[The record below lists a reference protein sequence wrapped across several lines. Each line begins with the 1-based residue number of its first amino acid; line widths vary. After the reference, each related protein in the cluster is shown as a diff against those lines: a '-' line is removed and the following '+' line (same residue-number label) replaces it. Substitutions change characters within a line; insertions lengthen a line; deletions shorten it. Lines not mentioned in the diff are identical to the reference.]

1 MTKAKSKTKKI
12 ILLVIAALAA
22 VVLAGCSASE
32 EPAQTSSS
40 PEASPSSQISSSS
53 QTSASSQTSSTTSQ
67 LEPLSQEWKSINEV
81 GEYQGMLD
89 SPITEIT
96 LYGQAGN
103 PYAQVTFSD
112 TDLLQ
117 IWNHYLTGLQLQEYY
132 RYSQEDQNQLVGSPP
147 PTVTVTTETGE
158 YTLYFTLGVTEIIH
172 TEVSGEETLESRQWE
187 DGNYRLQSGGLIY
200 TLSDPEGF
208 PFEQTYE
215 AAAQRHGT
223 TGP

>member
-1 MTKAKSKTKKI
+1 MKKAKKCIS
-12 ILLVIAALAA
+12 LLLLTAAAT

-32 EPAQTSSS
+32 EAAQTSSS
-40 PEASPSSQISSSS
+40 PEASPSSQASVSSE
-53 QTSASSQTSSTTSQ
+53 TASTTSQ
-67 LEPLSQEWKSINEV
+67 TEPLSQEWKSINEV

-112 TDLLQ
+112 EDLLQ
-117 IWNHYLTGLQLQEYY
+117 TWSAYLTGLQLQEYY

-172 TEVSGEETLESRQWE
+172 TEVSGEETLESRAWE

>member
-1 MTKAKSKTKKI
+1 MKKAKKCIS
-12 ILLVIAALAA
+12 LLLLTAAAT

-40 PEASPSSQISSSS
+40 PEASPSSQVSV
-53 QTSASSQTSSTTSQ
+53 SSQTSSTTSQ
-67 LEPLSQEWKSINEV
+67 PEPLSQEWKSINEV

>member
-1 MTKAKSKTKKI
+1 MKKAKKCIS
-12 ILLVIAALAA
+12 LLLLTAAAA

-32 EPAQTSSS
+32 EAAQTSSS
-40 PEASPSSQISSSS
+40 PEASPSSQASVSSE
-53 QTSASSQTSSTTSQ
+53 TASTTSQ
-67 LEPLSQEWKSINEV
+67 TEPLSQEWKSINEV

-158 YTLYFTLGVTEIIH
+158 YTLYFTLGITEINR
-172 TEVSGEETLESRQWE
+172 TEVQGEETLEYRQWE
-187 DGNYRLQSGGLIY
+187 DGNYRLQSQGLIY
-200 TLSDPEGF
+200 TLSDPENF
-208 PFEQTYE
+208 PFETTYE
-215 AAAQRHGT
+215 TAAQRHGT

>member
-1 MTKAKSKTKKI
+1 MKKAKKCIS
-12 ILLVIAALAA
+12 LLLLTAAAV

-32 EPAQTSSS
+32 EAAQTSSS
-40 PEASPSSQISSSS
+40 PEASPSSQASVSSE
-53 QTSASSQTSSTTSQ
+53 TASTTSQ
-67 LEPLSQEWKSINEV
+67 TEPLSQEWKSINEV
-81 GEYQGMLD
+81 EEYQGMLD

-96 LYGQAGN
+96 LYGQADQ
-103 PYAQVTFSD
+103 PYDQVTFSD
-112 TDLLQ
+112 EDLLQ
-117 IWNHYLTGLQLQEYY
+117 TWSAYLTGLQLQEYY

-158 YTLYFTLGVTEIIH
+158 YTLYFTLGVTEIIY
-172 TEVSGEETLESRQWE
+172 TEVQGEETLESRQWE

-223 TGP
+223 TGPGEE

>member
-1 MTKAKSKTKKI
+1 MKKRKKCI
-12 ILLVIAALAA
+12 SLLLLTAAAT
-22 VVLAGCSASE
+22 VVLAGCSAPE
-32 EPAQTSSS
+32 ETAQTSSS
-40 PEASPSSQISSSS
+40 PASPSSQISSSS

-89 SPITEIT
+89 SPIAEIT

-172 TEVSGEETLESRQWE
+172 TEVQGEETLESRQWE

>member
-1 MTKAKSKTKKI
+1 MKKRKKPI
-12 ILLVIAALAA
+12 PLLLVTAAAV
-22 VVLAGCSASE
+22 VVLAGCSAPE
-32 EPAQTSSS
+32 EPAPTSSS

-132 RYSQEDQNQLVGSPP
+132 RYSQEDQNQLVGSLP
-147 PTVTVTTETGE
+147 PTVMVTTETGE
-158 YTLYFTLGVTEIIH
+158 YTLYFTLGITEIIH
-172 TEVSGEETLESRQWE
+172 TEVQGEETLESRQWE
-187 DGNYRLQSGGLIY
+187 DGNYRLQSQGLIY
-200 TLSDPEGF
+200 TLSDPENF
-208 PFEQTYE
+208 PFETTYE
-215 AAAQRHGT
+215 TAAQRHGT

>member
-1 MTKAKSKTKKI
+1 MKKAKKCIS
-12 ILLVIAALAA
+12 LLLLTAAAT

-32 EPAQTSSS
+32 ESAQTSSS
-40 PEASPSSQISSSS
+40 PEASPSSQASVSSE
-53 QTSASSQTSSTTSQ
+53 TASTTSQ
-67 LEPLSQEWKSINEV
+67 TEPLSQEWKSINEV
-81 GEYQGMLD
+81 EEYQGMLD

-96 LYGQAGN
+96 LYGQADQ
-103 PYAQVTFSD
+103 PYDQVTFSD

-117 IWNHYLTGLQLQEYY
+117 TWSAYLTGLQLQEYH

-187 DGNYRLQSGGLIY
+187 DGNYRLQSGGLFY

>member
-1 MTKAKSKTKKI
+1 MKKAKKCIS
-12 ILLVIAALAA
+12 LLLLTAAAT

-32 EPAQTSSS
+32 ESAQTSSS
-40 PEASPSSQISSSS
+40 PEASPSSQVSV
-53 QTSASSQTSSTTSQ
+53 SSQTSSTTSQ
-67 LEPLSQEWKSINEV
+67 PEPLSQEWKSINEV

-89 SPITEIT
+89 TPITEIT

-132 RYSQEDQNQLVGSPP
+132 RYSQEDQNQLVGSPS

>member
-1 MTKAKSKTKKI
+1 MKKAKKCIS
-12 ILLVIAALAA
+12 LLLLTAAAA

-32 EPAQTSSS
+32 ESAQTSSS
-40 PEASPSSQISSSS
+40 PEASPSSQASVSSE
-53 QTSASSQTSSTTSQ
+53 TASTTSQ
-67 LEPLSQEWKSINEV
+67 TEPLSQEWKSINEV

-96 LYGQAGN
+96 LYGQADN
-103 PYAQVTFSD
+103 PYDQVTFSD
-112 TDLLQ
+112 EDLLQ
-117 IWNHYLTGLQLQEYY
+117 TWSAYLTGLQLQEYY

-172 TEVSGEETLESRQWE
+172 TEVSGEETLEYRAWE

>member
-1 MTKAKSKTKKI
+1 MKKAKKCIS
-12 ILLVIAALAA
+12 LLLLTAAAT

-32 EPAQTSSS
+32 ESAQTSSS
-40 PEASPSSQISSSS
+40 PEASPSSQASVSSE
-53 QTSASSQTSSTTSQ
+53 TASTTSQ
-67 LEPLSQEWKSINEV
+67 TEPLSQEWKSINEV
-81 GEYQGMLD
+81 EEYQGMLD

-96 LYGQAGN
+96 LYGQADN

-112 TDLLQ
+112 EDLLQ
-117 IWNHYLTGLQLQEYY
+117 TWSAYLTGLQLQEYY

-172 TEVSGEETLESRQWE
+172 TEVQGEETLESRQWE

>member
-1 MTKAKSKTKKI
+1 MKKRKKPI
-12 ILLVIAALAA
+12 PLLLLTAAAV

-32 EPAQTSSS
+32 ETAQTSSS

-53 QTSASSQTSSTTSQ
+53 QTSSTTSQ
-67 LEPLSQEWKSINEV
+67 LESLSQEWKSINEV

-96 LYGQAGN
+96 LYGQADQ

-112 TDLLQ
+112 EDLLQ
-117 IWNHYLTGLQLQEYY
+117 TWSAYLTGLQLQEYY
-132 RYSQEDQNQLVGSPP
+132 RSSQEDQNQLVGRPP

>member
-1 MTKAKSKTKKI
+1 MKKAKKCIS
-12 ILLVIAALAA
+12 LLLLTAAAA

-32 EPAQTSSS
+32 EAAQTSSS
-40 PEASPSSQISSSS
+40 PEASPSSQVSVSSE
-53 QTSASSQTSSTTSQ
+53 TASTTSQ
-67 LEPLSQEWKSINEV
+67 TEPLSQEWKSINEV

-89 SPITEIT
+89 SPIAEIT
-96 LYGQAGN
+96 LYGQADN

-112 TDLLQ
+112 GDLLQ
-117 IWNHYLTGLQLQEYY
+117 IWNHYLTGLQLQEYH

-172 TEVSGEETLESRQWE
+172 TEVSGEETLESRAWE
-187 DGNYRLQSGGLIY
+187 DGNYRLQSDGLLY

-208 PFEQTYE
+208 PFEHTYE

>member
-1 MTKAKSKTKKI
+1 MKKRKKPI
-12 ILLVIAALAA
+12 PLLLLTAAAV

-32 EPAQTSSS
+32 EAAQTSSS
-40 PEASPSSQISSSS
+40 PEASPSSQASVSSE
-53 QTSASSQTSSTTSQ
+53 TASTTSQ
-67 LEPLSQEWKSINEV
+67 TEPLSQEWKSINEV

-89 SPITEIT
+89 SLITEIT
-96 LYGQAGN
+96 LYGQADN

-112 TDLLQ
+112 EDLLQ
-117 IWNHYLTGLQLQEYY
+117 TWSAYLTGLQLQEYH

-172 TEVSGEETLESRQWE
+172 TEVQGEETLESRQWE
-187 DGNYRLQSGGLIY
+187 DGNYRLQSQGLIY
-200 TLSDPEGF
+200 TLSDPENF
-208 PFEQTYE
+208 PFETTYE
-215 AAAQRHGT
+215 TAAQRHGT

>member
-1 MTKAKSKTKKI
+1 MKKAKKCIS
-12 ILLVIAALAA
+12 LLLLTAAAV

-32 EPAQTSSS
+32 EAAQTSSS
-40 PEASPSSQISSSS
+40 PEASPSSQASVSSE
-53 QTSASSQTSSTTSQ
+53 TASTTSQ
-67 LEPLSQEWKSINEV
+67 TEPLSQEWKSINEV
-81 GEYQGMLD
+81 EEYQGMLD

-96 LYGQAGN
+96 LYGQADQ
-103 PYAQVTFSD
+103 PYDQVTFSD
-112 TDLLQ
+112 EDLLQ
-117 IWNHYLTGLQLQEYY
+117 TWSAYLTGLQLQEYY

-172 TEVSGEETLESRQWE
+172 TEVQGEETLESRQWE

-223 TGP
+223 TGPGEE

>member
-1 MTKAKSKTKKI
+1 MKKAKKCIS
-12 ILLVIAALAA
+12 LLLLTAAAT
-22 VVLAGCSASE
+22 VVLAGCSTSE
-32 EPAQTSSS
+32 ESAQTSSS
-40 PEASPSSQISSSS
+40 PEASPSSQA
-53 QTSASSQTSSTTSQ
+53 SASSETASTTSQ
-67 LEPLSQEWKSINEV
+67 TEPLSQEWKSINEV

-96 LYGQAGN
+96 LYGQADN

-112 TDLLQ
+112 EDLLQ
-117 IWNHYLTGLQLQEYY
+117 TWSAYLTGLQLQEYY

>member
-1 MTKAKSKTKKI
+1 MKKAKKCIS
-12 ILLVIAALAA
+12 LLLLTAAAT

-32 EPAQTSSS
+32 EAAQTSSS
-40 PEASPSSQISSSS
+40 PEASPSSQISS
-53 QTSASSQTSSTTSQ
+53 SSQTSSTTSQ

-117 IWNHYLTGLQLQEYY
+117 IWNHYLTGLQLQEYH
-132 RYSQEDQNQLVGSPP
+132 RYSQEDQNQLVGSPS

>member
-1 MTKAKSKTKKI
+1 MKKAKKCIS
-12 ILLVIAALAA
+12 LLLLTAAAT

-40 PEASPSSQISSSS
+40 PEASPSSQVSV
-53 QTSASSQTSSTTSQ
+53 SSQTSSTTSQ
-67 LEPLSQEWKSINEV
+67 PEPLSQEWKSINEV

-172 TEVSGEETLESRQWE
+172 TEVSGEETLESRAWE

-223 TGP
+223 TRP

>member
-1 MTKAKSKTKKI
+1 MKKAKKCIT
-12 ILLVIAALAA
+12 LLLLTAAAT

-32 EPAQTSSS
+32 ESAQTSSS
-40 PEASPSSQISSSS
+40 PEASPSSQASV
-53 QTSASSQTSSTTSQ
+53 SSQTSSTTSQ
-67 LEPLSQEWKSINEV
+67 TEPLSQEWKSINEV

-96 LYGQAGN
+96 LYGQADQ
-103 PYAQVTFSD
+103 PYDQVTFSD
-112 TDLLQ
+112 EDLLQ

-172 TEVSGEETLESRQWE
+172 TEVQGEETLESRQWE

>member
-1 MTKAKSKTKKI
+1 MKKAKKCIS
-12 ILLVIAALAA
+12 LLLLTAAAA

-32 EPAQTSSS
+32 ESAQTSSS
-40 PEASPSSQISSSS
+40 PEASPSSQASVSSE
-53 QTSASSQTSSTTSQ
+53 TASTTSQ
-67 LEPLSQEWKSINEV
+67 TEPLSQEWKSINEV
-81 GEYQGMLD
+81 EEYQGMLD

-96 LYGQAGN
+96 LYGQADN
-103 PYAQVTFSD
+103 PYDQVTFSD
-112 TDLLQ
+112 EDLLQ
-117 IWNHYLTGLQLQEYY
+117 TWSAYFTGLQLQEYY

-172 TEVSGEETLESRQWE
+172 TEVQGEETLESRQWE

>member
-1 MTKAKSKTKKI
+1 MKKRKKPI
-12 ILLVIAALAA
+12 PLLLLTAAAV

-32 EPAQTSSS
+32 EAAQTSSS
-40 PEASPSSQISSSS
+40 PEASPSSQISS
-53 QTSASSQTSSTTSQ
+53 SSQTSSTTSQ

-112 TDLLQ
+112 GDLLQ

-132 RYSQEDQNQLVGSPP
+132 RYSQEDQNQLVGSLP
-147 PTVTVTTETGE
+147 PTVMVTTETGE
-158 YTLYFTLGVTEIIH
+158 YTLYFTLGITEIIH
-172 TEVSGEETLESRQWE
+172 TEVQGEETLESRQWE
-187 DGNYRLQSGGLIY
+187 DGNYRLQSQGLIY
-200 TLSDPEGF
+200 TLSDPEHF
-208 PFEQTYE
+208 PFEATYE
-215 AAAQRHGT
+215 TAAQRHGT

>member
-1 MTKAKSKTKKI
+1 MKKAKKCIS
-12 ILLVIAALAA
+12 LLLLTAAAT

-32 EPAQTSSS
+32 ESAQTSSS

-96 LYGQAGN
+96 LYSPVSH
-103 PYAQVTFSD
+103 PYYRVTFSD

-117 IWNHYLTGLQLQEYY
+117 IWNDYLAGLQLQEYY
-132 RYSQEDQNQLVGSPP
+132 RYSQEDQNQLLGTPP
-147 PTVTVTTETGE
+147 PTVMVTTQTGE
-158 YTLYFTLGVTEIIH
+158 YTLYFTLGVTEINR
-172 TEVSGEETLESRQWE
+172 TEVQGEETLEYRQWE

-200 TLSDPEGF
+200 TLSDPEHF

>member
-1 MTKAKSKTKKI
+1 MKKAKKCIS
-12 ILLVIAALAA
+12 LLLLTAAAT
-22 VVLAGCSASE
+22 VVLAGCSTSE
-32 EPAQTSSS
+32 ESAQTSSS
-40 PEASPSSQISSSS
+40 PEASPSSQASVSSE
-53 QTSASSQTSSTTSQ
+53 TASTTSQ
-67 LEPLSQEWKSINEV
+67 TEPLSQEWKSINEV
-81 GEYQGMLD
+81 EEYQGMLD

-96 LYGQAGN
+96 LYGQADQ
-103 PYAQVTFSD
+103 PYDQVTFSD
-112 TDLLQ
+112 EDLLQ
-117 IWNHYLTGLQLQEYY
+117 TWSAYLTGLQLQEYH

-172 TEVSGEETLESRQWE
+172 TEVQGEETLESRQWE
-187 DGNYRLQSGGLIY
+187 DGNYRLQSGGLFY

>member
-1 MTKAKSKTKKI
+1 MKKAKKCIS
-12 ILLVIAALAA
+12 LLLLTAAAT

-40 PEASPSSQISSSS
+40 PEASPSSQVSV
-53 QTSASSQTSSTTSQ
+53 SSQTSSTTSQ
-67 LEPLSQEWKSINEV
+67 PEPLSQEWKSINEV

-112 TDLLQ
+112 EDLLQ
-117 IWNHYLTGLQLQEYY
+117 TWSAYLTGLQLQEYY

>member
-1 MTKAKSKTKKI
+1 MKKAKKCIS
-12 ILLVIAALAA
+12 LLLLTAAAT
-22 VVLAGCSASE
+22 VVLAGCSTSE
-32 EPAQTSSS
+32 ESAQTSSS
-40 PEASPSSQISSSS
+40 PEASPSSQA
-53 QTSASSQTSSTTSQ
+53 SASSETASTTSQ
-67 LEPLSQEWKSINEV
+67 TEPLSQEWKSINEV

-96 LYGQAGN
+96 LYGQADN

-117 IWNHYLTGLQLQEYY
+117 IWNHYLTGLQLQEYH

-172 TEVSGEETLESRQWE
+172 TEVQGEETLESQQWE

>member
-1 MTKAKSKTKKI
+1 MKKAKKCIS
-12 ILLVIAALAA
+12 LLLLTAAAA

-32 EPAQTSSS
+32 ESAQTSSS
-40 PEASPSSQISSSS
+40 PEASPSSQASVSSE
-53 QTSASSQTSSTTSQ
+53 TASTTSQ
-67 LEPLSQEWKSINEV
+67 TEPLSQEWKSINEV
-81 GEYQGMLD
+81 EEYQGMLD

-96 LYGQAGN
+96 LYGQADN

-117 IWNHYLTGLQLQEYY
+117 IWNHYLTGLQLQEYH
-132 RYSQEDQNQLVGSPP
+132 RYSQEDQNQLVGSPS

-172 TEVSGEETLESRQWE
+172 TEVQGEETLESRQWE

>member
-1 MTKAKSKTKKI
+1 MKKRKKPI
-12 ILLVIAALAA
+12 PLLLLTAAAV
-22 VVLAGCSASE
+22 VVLAGCSTSE

-40 PEASPSSQISSSS
+40 PEASPSSQISS
-53 QTSASSQTSSTTSQ
+53 SSQTSSTTSQ

-112 TDLLQ
+112 EDLLQ
-117 IWNHYLTGLQLQEYY
+117 TWSAYLTGLQLQEYY

-172 TEVSGEETLESRQWE
+172 TEVQGEETLESRQWE

-223 TGP
+223 TGPGEE

>member
-1 MTKAKSKTKKI
+1 MKKAKKCIS
-12 ILLVIAALAA
+12 LLLLTAAAA

-32 EPAQTSSS
+32 EAAQTSSS
-40 PEASPSSQISSSS
+40 PEASPSSQVSV
-53 QTSASSQTSSTTSQ
+53 SSQTSSTTSQ
-67 LEPLSQEWKSINEV
+67 PEPLSQEWKSINEV

-89 SPITEIT
+89 SPIAEIT
-96 LYGQAGN
+96 LYGQADN

-172 TEVSGEETLESRQWE
+172 TEVSGEETLEYRAWE
-187 DGNYRLQSGGLIY
+187 DGNYRLQSGGLFY

>member
-1 MTKAKSKTKKI
+1 MKKAKKCIS
-12 ILLVIAALAA
+12 LLLLTAAAA

-32 EPAQTSSS
+32 EAAQTSSS
-40 PEASPSSQISSSS
+40 PEASPSSQASVSSE
-53 QTSASSQTSSTTSQ
+53 TASTTSQ
-67 LEPLSQEWKSINEV
+67 TEPLSQEWKSINEV
-81 GEYQGMLD
+81 EEYQGMLD

-96 LYGQAGN
+96 LYGQADN
-103 PYAQVTFSD
+103 PYDQVTFSD
-112 TDLLQ
+112 EDLLQ
-117 IWNHYLTGLQLQEYY
+117 TWSAYLTGLQLQEYY

-187 DGNYRLQSGGLIY
+187 DGNYRLQSGGLFY

>member
-1 MTKAKSKTKKI
+1 MKKAKKCIS
-12 ILLVIAALAA
+12 LLLLTAAA

-32 EPAQTSSS
+32 ESAQTSSS
-40 PEASPSSQISSSS
+40 PEASPSSQISS
-53 QTSASSQTSSTTSQ
+53 SSQTSSTTSQ

-112 TDLLQ
+112 EDLLQ
-117 IWNHYLTGLQLQEYY
+117 TWSAYLTGLQLQEYY

>member
-1 MTKAKSKTKKI
+1 MKKAKKCIS
-12 ILLVIAALAA
+12 LLLLTAAAA

-32 EPAQTSSS
+32 EAAQTSSS
-40 PEASPSSQISSSS
+40 PEASPSSQASV
-53 QTSASSQTSSTTSQ
+53 SSQTSSTTSQ
-67 LEPLSQEWKSINEV
+67 TEPLSQEWKSINEV
-81 GEYQGMLD
+81 EEYQGMLD

-96 LYGQAGN
+96 LYGQADQ
-103 PYAQVTFSD
+103 PYDQVTFSD

-172 TEVSGEETLESRQWE
+172 TEVHGEETLESRQWE

>member
-1 MTKAKSKTKKI
+1 MKKAKKCIS
-12 ILLVIAALAA
+12 LLLLTAAATV

-32 EPAQTSSS
+32 EAAQTSSS
-40 PEASPSSQISSSS
+40 PEASPSSQISS
-53 QTSASSQTSSTTSQ
+53 SSQTSSTTSQ

-112 TDLLQ
+112 EDLLQ
-117 IWNHYLTGLQLQEYY
+117 TWSAYLTGLQLQEYY

-172 TEVSGEETLESRQWE
+172 TEVQGEETLESRQWE

>member
-1 MTKAKSKTKKI
+1 MKKAKKCIS
-12 ILLVIAALAA
+12 LLLLTAAAV

-32 EPAQTSSS
+32 ESAQTSSS
-40 PEASPSSQISSSS
+40 PEASPSSQASVSSE
-53 QTSASSQTSSTTSQ
+53 TASTTSQ
-67 LEPLSQEWKSINEV
+67 TEPLSQEWKSINGV

-96 LYGQAGN
+96 LYGQADQ
-103 PYAQVTFSD
+103 PYDQVTFSD
-112 TDLLQ
+112 GDLIE
-117 IWNHYLTGLQLQEYY
+117 IWSGYLTGLQLQEYY

>member
-1 MTKAKSKTKKI
+1 MKKAKKCIS
-12 ILLVIAALAA
+12 LLLLTAAAA

-32 EPAQTSSS
+32 EAAQTSSS
-40 PEASPSSQISSSS
+40 PEASPSSQISS
-53 QTSASSQTSSTTSQ
+53 SSQTSSTTSQ

>member
-1 MTKAKSKTKKI
+1 MKKAKKCIS
-12 ILLVIAALAA
+12 LLLLTAAAA

-32 EPAQTSSS
+32 ESAQTSSS

-158 YTLYFTLGVTEIIH
+158 YTLYFTLGVTEIIL
-172 TEVSGEETLESRQWE
+172 TDV
-187 DGNYRLQSGGLIY
+187 
-200 TLSDPEGF
+200 
-208 PFEQTYE
+208 
-215 AAAQRHGT
+215 
-223 TGP
+223 

>member
-1 MTKAKSKTKKI
+1 MKKRKKPI
-12 ILLVIAALAA
+12 PLLLLTAAAV

-32 EPAQTSSS
+32 EAAQTSSS
-40 PEASPSSQISSSS
+40 PEASPSSQISS
-53 QTSASSQTSSTTSQ
+53 SSQTSSTTSQ

-112 TDLLQ
+112 EDLLQ
-117 IWNHYLTGLQLQEYY
+117 TWSAYLTGLQLQEYY

>member
-1 MTKAKSKTKKI
+1 MKKAKKCIS
-12 ILLVIAALAA
+12 LLLLTAAAA

-40 PEASPSSQISSSS
+40 PEASPSSQVSV
-53 QTSASSQTSSTTSQ
+53 SSQTSSTTSQ
-67 LEPLSQEWKSINEV
+67 PEPLSQEWKSINEV

>member
-1 MTKAKSKTKKI
+1 MKKAKKRIS
-12 ILLVIAALAA
+12 LLLLTAAAT

-32 EPAQTSSS
+32 ESAQTSSS
-40 PEASPSSQISSSS
+40 PEASPSSQVSV
-53 QTSASSQTSSTTSQ
+53 SSQTSSTTSQ
-67 LEPLSQEWKSINEV
+67 PEPLSQEWKSINEV

-132 RYSQEDQNQLVGSPP
+132 RYSQEDQNQLVGSLP
-147 PTVTVTTETGE
+147 PTVMVTTETGE
-158 YTLYFTLGVTEIIH
+158 YTLYFTLGITEIIH
-172 TEVSGEETLESRQWE
+172 TEVQGEETLEYRQWE
-187 DGNYRLQSGGLIY
+187 DGNYRLQSQGLIY
-200 TLSDPEGF
+200 TLSDPENF
-208 PFEQTYE
+208 PFETTYE
-215 AAAQRHGT
+215 TAAQRHGI

>member
-1 MTKAKSKTKKI
+1 MKKAKKCIS
-12 ILLVIAALAA
+12 LLLLTAAAA

-40 PEASPSSQISSSS
+40 PEASPSSQASVSSE
-53 QTSASSQTSSTTSQ
+53 TASTTSQ
-67 LEPLSQEWKSINEV
+67 TEPLSQEWKSINEV
-81 GEYQGMLD
+81 EEYQGMLD

-96 LYGQAGN
+96 LYGQADN

-112 TDLLQ
+112 EDLLQ
-117 IWNHYLTGLQLQEYY
+117 TWSAYLTGLQLQEYH

>member
-1 MTKAKSKTKKI
+1 MKKAKKCIS
-12 ILLVIAALAA
+12 LLLLTAAAT

-32 EPAQTSSS
+32 EAAQTSSS
-40 PEASPSSQISSSS
+40 PEASPSSQISS
-53 QTSASSQTSSTTSQ
+53 SSQTSSTTSQ

-96 LYGQAGN
+96 LYGQADN
-103 PYAQVTFSD
+103 PYDQVTFSD
-112 TDLLQ
+112 EDLLQ
-117 IWNHYLTGLQLQEYY
+117 TWSAYLTGLQLQEYH

-172 TEVSGEETLESRQWE
+172 TEVSGEETLEYRAWE